1 MEPQVKRDRN
11 FNPHSHE
18 GATSSSIIRPID
30 IKYFNPHSH
39 EGATFAARF
48 ACATILFQSTLPRGS
63 DNDPNSFSFAFFN
76 FNPHS
81 HEGATHNQ
89 KQKHALIP
97 ISIHTPTRERL
108 EKRIDRMRFEFI
120 SIHTPTRER
129 RFIILSDRLK
139 PILFQSTLPRGSD
152 LIRG

>member
-1 MEPQVKRDRN
+1 MYLHKAFSIQFQSTLPRGSDICDSSAGQYGVK
-11 FNPHSHE
+11 
-18 GATSSSIIRPID
+18 
-30 IKYFNPHSH
+30 
-39 EGATFAARF
+39 
-48 ACATILFQSTLPRGS
+48 FQSTLPRGS

-152 LIRG
+152 GIGWKIL